1 LGRAVKVGWAKL
13 REFGPRCIVVSSL
26 FLFPYSHFK
35 SYFKFN
41 FLNLIYLMKL
51 ITNAKIQEP
60 QHEMYPFLYLI
71 FLLVMDLIPLL
82 EYEKRKRKPNNL

>member
-1 LGRAVKVGWAKL
+1 
-13 REFGPRCIVVSSL
+13 
-26 FLFPYSHFK
+26 
-35 SYFKFN
+35 
-41 FLNLIYLMKL
+41 MKL